1 PRDVEHAAHAG
12 VHQERLVAGDQ
23 ELVELDA
30 EAAVEGRD
38 AVHAARD
45 LGDGAVHDAPP
56 FAATVT
62 RRAAE
67 TTPARRR
74 SSIAPAASVRRRC
87 LIGPRRCRKGAAMST
102 VTRSEQGWLLHHPP
116 AALERR
122 WLGSGLWL
130 DTTLGAFV
138 DERLR
143 ANAALELRIWSKTH
157 PYRGTIGEVRE
168 LARRFAGGLRAC
180 RVEPDDVVAF
190 QPPNWVETAAVFWGT
205 SMLGAV
211 LVPLVHFY
219 GPKEVRYILRHT
231 RAKVLVTAARFRQS
245 DYLAAL
251 RSFREELP
259 DLETVVLVG

>member
-1 PRDVEHAAHAG
+1 
-12 VHQERLVAGDQ
+12 
-23 ELVELDA
+23 
-30 EAAVEGRD
+30 
-38 AVHAARD
+38 
-45 LGDGAVHDAPP
+45 
-56 FAATVT
+56 
-62 RRAAE
+62 
-67 TTPARRR
+67 
-74 SSIAPAASVRRRC
+74 
-87 LIGPRRCRKGAAMST
+87 MST

-168 LARRFAGGLRAC
+168 LARRVAGGLRAC
-180 RVEPDDVVAF
+180 GVEPDDVVAF
-190 QPPNWVETAAVFWGT
+190 QLPNWVEAAAVFWGT

-211 LVPLVHFY
+211 LVPIVHFY

-259 DLETVVLVG
+259 DLETVVVVGGEAPPGTTSFAHLLDAEPLAAPTRVPPRTPAVVGYASGRYMQPGDVVEVRVSGIGSLATYIV